1 MVLQRAHLL
10 TILLLGCAAPDPG
23 RTLLIGHGGL
33 GPSGTYPM
41 DSREAL
47 FGALES
53 GMHGVELDAQL
64 TGDGVIVAFHDLEVT
79 CGTAFDGP
87 IHGKTWRELQAC
99 SGEQNGA
106 TLFRLDE
113 GLPAAVQEHPDAAF
127 TLDVKLN
134 TRNDWWTYLRSFAA
148 ALKALHETDRL
159 RDRLLVECRTEDF
172 LKLIHE
178 EVPELPL
185 YYYCDEAETGIQKA
199 LQLGCSGITIH
210 TDHID
215 AAQVE
220 EAHAAGLYV
229 TVFGVSGTWGLER
242 ALQKNVDRIQLDQ

>member
-33 GPSGTYPM
+33 GPDGKYPM

-47 FGALES
+47 FAALEG

-64 TGDGVIVAFHDLEVT
+64 TSDGVIVAYHDLEMVG
-79 CGTAFDGP
+79 GTACDGP
-87 IHGKTWRELQAC
+87 IHANTWRDLQAC
-99 SGEQNGA
+99 SEEQNRA
-106 TLFRLDE
+106 TLFRLDD
-113 GLPAAVQEHPDAAF
+113 GLPAALQKHPDAAF

-134 TRNDWWTYLRSFAA
+134 TRTDWWTYLRSFSA
-148 ALKALHETDRL
+148 ALKALHVTEGM

-172 LKLIHE
+172 LKLLHE

-185 YYYCDEAETGIQKA
+185 YYYCDDAETGIQKA

-229 TVFGVSGTWGLER
+229 TVFGVSGTWGLKR
-242 ALQKNVDRIQLDQ
+242 ALQNNADRIQLDQ